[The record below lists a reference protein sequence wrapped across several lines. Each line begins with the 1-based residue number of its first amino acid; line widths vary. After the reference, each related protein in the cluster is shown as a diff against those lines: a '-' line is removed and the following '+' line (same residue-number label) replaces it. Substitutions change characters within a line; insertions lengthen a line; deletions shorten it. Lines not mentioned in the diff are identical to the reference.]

1 MLTDLKNNK
10 QRAREQGAA
19 DGALGRLQKWLKQLA
34 SKGGLHEPPPFKV
47 SWDELVHADERGRWW
62 LVGSAWAGRAPSG
75 ISGAGEDGGSA
86 SASARERGG
95 AASGGGGVV
104 SVEARLLRL
113 AEGQRMN
120 TEVRRQIF
128 VAIMGA
134 DDYIDAHGRLT
145 KLKLKRAQQPELV
158 RVLLEC
164 CGQEGI
170 FNRYYALLG
179 ARLCETFREV
189 RFAMNFA
196 FWDAF
201 KQLGDFTLHRAA
213 NTAKLLAQLLC
224 KGAVPVTA
232 LKVVKW
238 HGLPER
244 AIFFW
249 QVFLIELLSAPA
261 AEQRA
266 AMVPLRDPEVSD
278 LRDGLLVFIERH
290 VRRMVSKQHAALSK
304 PLQLLIDSLDTA

>member
-1 MLTDLKNNK
+1 
-10 QRAREQGAA
+10 
-19 DGALGRLQKWLKQLA
+19 
-34 SKGGLHEPPPFKV
+34 
-47 SWDELVHADERGRWW
+47 
-62 LVGSAWAGRAPSG
+62 
-75 ISGAGEDGGSA
+75 
-86 SASARERGG
+86 
-95 AASGGGGVV
+95 
-104 SVEARLLRL
+104 
-113 AEGQRMN
+113 
-120 TEVRRQIF
+120 
-128 VAIMGA
+128 
-134 DDYIDAHGRLT
+134 
-145 KLKLKRAQQPELV
+145 
-158 RVLLEC
+158 
-164 CGQEGI
+164 
-170 FNRYYALLG
+170 
-179 ARLCETFREV
+179 
-189 RFAMNFA
+189 MNFA

>member
-1 MLTDLKNNK
+1 VDAPSTALPLIVLRDVSKVY
-10 QRAREQGAA
+10 AA
-19 DGALGRLQKWLKQLA
+19 GQT
-34 SKGGLHEPPPFKV
+34 
-47 SWDELVHADERGRWW
+47 VHALRGVN
-62 LVGSAWAGRAPSG
+62 LDIA
-75 ISGAGEDGGSA
+75 AGE
-86 SASARERGG
+86 
-95 AASGGGGVV
+95 
-104 SVEARLLRL
+104 
-113 AEGQRMN
+113 
-120 TEVRRQIF
+120 F

-158 RVLLEC
+158 RVLLDC

-224 KGAVPVTA
+224 KGAVPVSV

-290 VRRMVSKQHAALSK
+290 VRRMVAKQHAALSE